1 VSQNLL
7 QTAAQ
12 TAIPLDVQGRQ
23 LLAVHE
29 QITTIL
35 KSRLGQAHGELFA
48 KAKADASGAVQWSTN
63 LTGDVLPASALPEEA
78 RARLQK
84 RADRLLTDIRGLAE
98 QMRSEGA
105 TGQVVG
111 QMLDRAA
118 MLPAGDWLYSVGGQP
133 VFAMWGHSST
143 PLPPLQSPDLAKVV
157 PRSIAGAAPLTAQAA
172 AHPVAN
178 AMADLAATGVPS
190 TEARAVERSGGRRW
204 WISALVGLAL
214 LALLVLFG
222 LKTCTTVPD
231 DIGERLRKA
240 EAQNKSLEEE
250 IALRKG
256 QTPQFQCVRPPAPAA
271 IEPPATP
278 AEPPAPKA
286 PPPEPPKPDP
296 LADLKRKVETAG
308 KNCETLQAALK
319 DKALTGKSTQVTE
332 LRSDI
337 ANRLQTYCKEKLI
350 REAKNMCPGQRPKE
364 LAPELALVFD
374 ASGSMRY
381 SLSLSPQELKQAPVD
396 LMREVLRQ
404 LGGAGGGGGGL
415 DPRRMTREPTRMTA
429 AKQAAISLVQRAPSD
444 ANIGLVRIEGQQ
456 CRARSAGFYPPARR
470 GQLMGELKG
479 LQPDGGTPLA
489 DGVAKGGQM
498 VDGVRREALMV
509 VISDG
514 AESCGQDPC
523 AVARQLKQAK
533 PYLKINVVDITGTGA
548 ANCLAQTTGGRIF
561 TARNADEV
569 VAMTREASREAMAPA
584 NCPR

>member
-222 LKTCTTVPD
+222 L
-231 DIGERLRKA
+231 
-240 EAQNKSLEEE
+240 
-250 IALRKG
+250 
-256 QTPQFQCVRPPAPAA
+256 
-271 IEPPATP
+271 
-278 AEPPAPKA
+278 
-286 PPPEPPKPDP
+286 
-296 LADLKRKVETAG
+296 
-308 KNCETLQAALK
+308 
-319 DKALTGKSTQVTE
+319 
-332 LRSDI
+332 
-337 ANRLQTYCKEKLI
+337 
-350 REAKNMCPGQRPKE
+350 
-364 LAPELALVFD
+364 
-374 ASGSMRY
+374 
-381 SLSLSPQELKQAPVD
+381 
-396 LMREVLRQ
+396 
-404 LGGAGGGGGGL
+404 
-415 DPRRMTREPTRMTA
+415 
-429 AKQAAISLVQRAPSD
+429 
-444 ANIGLVRIEGQQ
+444 
-456 CRARSAGFYPPARR
+456 
-470 GQLMGELKG
+470 
-479 LQPDGGTPLA
+479 
-489 DGVAKGGQM
+489 
-498 VDGVRREALMV
+498 
-509 VISDG
+509 
-514 AESCGQDPC
+514 
-523 AVARQLKQAK
+523 
-533 PYLKINVVDITGTGA
+533 
-548 ANCLAQTTGGRIF
+548 
-561 TARNADEV
+561 
-569 VAMTREASREAMAPA
+569 
-584 NCPR
+584 